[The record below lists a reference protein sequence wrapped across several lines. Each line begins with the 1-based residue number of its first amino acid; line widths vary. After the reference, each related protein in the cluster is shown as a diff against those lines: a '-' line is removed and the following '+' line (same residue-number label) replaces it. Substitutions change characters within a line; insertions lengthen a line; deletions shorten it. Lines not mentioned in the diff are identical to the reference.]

1 MVAAVKD
8 VTDASFERDVLA
20 RSEEVPVVVD
30 LWATWCTPC
39 LALGPVLQR
48 AVESTEGRVELAKV
62 DVDKNPR
69 IAASFRPQSIP
80 AVYAIRNRDIVDH
93 FVGAI
98 GPGAVA
104 EFVSRL
110 DRAPTPADLL
120 VEEGTEEA
128 YRQAL
133 ELDPDHSGAIVGLAE
148 LHIERGEPAEALAL
162 LAKIPETAEV
172 RKTAAAAR
180 LALASPEAAA
190 AAATGDGL
198 EARLD
203 ALLERVKGDDAARQE
218 MIDLLETMDEEDP
231 RRARYRRAMTSRLF

>member
-1 MVAAVKD
+1 VKD
-8 VTDASFERDVLA
+8 VTDASFEHDVLA

-39 LALGPVLQR
+39 LSLGPVLQR

-69 IAASFRPQSIP
+69 ISASFRPQSIP

-98 GPGAVA
+98 GPAAVS
-104 EFVSRL
+104 EFVTRL
-110 DRAPTPADLL
+110 DRSPTPADLL

-133 ELDPDHSGAIVGLAE
+133 ELDPAHPGAIVGLAE

-180 LALASPEAAA
+180 LALSSPEAAA

>member
-1 MVAAVKD
+1 VTVKD

-39 LALGPVLQR
+39 LALGPVLQK

-148 LHIERGEPAEALAL
+148 LLTERGEPSEALAL
-162 LAKIPETAEV
+162 LARIPETAEV
-172 RKTAAAAR
+172 RRAAASAR
-180 LALASPEAAA
+180 LALSSPEGAAA
-190 AAATGDGL
+190 ASGDGL

-203 ALLERVKGDDAARQE
+203 ALLERVEGDDAARQE
-218 MIDLLETMDEEDP
+218 MIDLLETMDEGDP